1 MARRLAKWCSYR
13 GDEAGALR
21 RAVRAVAASR
31 CGGPSG
37 GWVYPGSKARCK
49 AAPACGQWPQRGRQ
63 LRGVV
68 GLRAAGCIRVG
79 KPGARPRPLAGSGRS
94 AGVSFA
100 AWWAF
105 GRLGVSG
112 WESPVQGRARLRAV
126 AAARASTSRCG
137 GVSGVDNLLLLWYT
151 DNAPTREAAVAACQ
165 KGRPSGPPLFCCSL
179 ALWWASRRC
188 ALCLARPAS
197 LRGALPPRGAGG
209 GWGMASCCCALR
221 LMPACLP
228 CHEWALAW
236 RGKRPLDKTRGG
248 W

>member
-21 RAVRAVAASR
+21 RAVRAAVASR

-49 AAPACGQWPQRGRQ
+49 AAPARGQWPQRGRQ

-68 GLRAAGCIRVG
+68 EYRGLTTFCCCGILIMHRRG
-79 KPGARPRPLAGSGRS
+79 KQQQQLAKRGGLL
-94 AGVSFA
+94 
-100 AWWAF
+100 
-105 GRLGVSG
+105 GRLF
-112 WESPVQGRARLRAV
+112 
-126 AAARASTSRCG
+126 
-137 GVSGVDNLLLLWYT
+137 
-151 DNAPTREAAVAACQ
+151 
-165 KGRPSGPPLFCCSL
+165 FCCSL

-209 GWGMASCCCALR
+209 GWGMASCRCALR

-236 RGKRPLDKTRGG
+236 RGKRPLDKTGGG

>member
-1 MARRLAKWCSYR
+1 MERAQPCGVSGWREGLRSGAAIGAMKQARS
-13 GDEAGALR
+13 GAPCGR
-21 RAVRAVAASR
+21 RR
-31 CGGPSG
+31 
-37 GWVYPGSKARCK
+37 
-49 AAPACGQWPQRGRQ
+49 

-94 AGVSFA
+94 AGVNFA
-100 AWWAF
+100 AWGGPSGGWVYPGGKAQCKAAPACGQWPQR
-105 GRLGVSG
+105 GRQLRGVV
-112 WESPVQGRARLRAV
+112 EYR
-126 AAARASTSRCG
+126 
-137 GVSGVDNLLLLWYT
+137 GVDNLLLLWYT

-188 ALCLARPAS
+188 ALCFARPAS

-209 GWGMASCCCALR
+209 GWGMASRCCALR

-228 CHEWALAW
+228 CHERALAW
-236 RGKRPLDKTRGG
+236 RGKRPLDKTGGG

>member
-13 GDEAGALR
+13 RDEAGALR
-21 RAVRAVAASR
+21 RAVRAAAASR

-37 GWVYPGSKARCK
+37 GWVYPGRKARCK

-63 LRGVV
+63 LRGMVEY
-68 GLRAAGCIRVG
+68 R
-79 KPGARPRPLAGSGRS
+79 
-94 AGVSFA
+94 
-100 AWWAF
+100 
-105 GRLGVSG
+105 
-112 WESPVQGRARLRAV
+112 
-126 AAARASTSRCG
+126 
-137 GVSGVDNLLLLWYT
+137 GVDNLLLLWYT

-165 KGRPSGPPLFCCSL
+165 KGRPFGPPLFCCSL

-209 GWGMASCCCALR
+209 GWGMASRCCALR
-221 LMPACLP
+221 LMTACLP

-236 RGKRPLDKTRGG
+236 RGKRPLDKTGGG